1 MIGEWGARVQEA
13 AALERAVWTQKW
25 GVRTLPADGLRRGGV
40 ALGGRR
46 NGYNVPR
53 LSSCLFFPLPS
64 LEHLPLQPFFPHLS
78 HSPLPSSPL
87 LLGLS
92 LILPLPVGPQPIKP
106 SCFRSPSPPSASRS
120 PPCFC
125 PSPASF
131 AVGSLSVSVSSS
143 LWVVLRF
150 ASPLPFSLP

>member
-1 MIGEWGARVQEA
+1 MIGEWGPRVQEA

-25 GVRTLPADGLRRGGV
+25 AVRTLPADGLRRGVV

-53 LSSCLFFPLPS
+53 LSSCLFSPLPS
-64 LEHLPLQPFFPHLS
+64 LEHLPLQPFFPP
-78 HSPLPSSPL
+78 PLPLSSTLLFSSSWPL
-87 LLGLS
+87 THSSSACWTPTRQFFLL
-92 LILPLPVGPQPIKP
+92 
-106 SCFRSPSPPSASRS
+106 RSPSPPSASRS

-125 PSPASF
+125 PCPASF